1 MINIYNYFS
10 HHPATIILLSVIALL
25 CANQSLRIYTVL
37 TIVASVISGYMLYE
51 LQVENIFQLFG
62 VSISYSGSMQ
72 NKIIGAAFLI
82 ILFTANINSIAHN
95 RYSEVI
101 FGSLYGACAIIC
113 LLASDFASMFV
124 ALELMAVFSSIII
137 FMGGRKEAF
146 LSAKKY
152 FITHFLSSNM
162 ILITIIHVFLVSK
175 SFEIVEIGDILGQTQ
190 YSAPILFIGLMG
202 LLINVAAVPFS
213 GWMVNYYPSAT
224 SSGFIYLISFT
235 TKLSVML
242 IFKLFA
248 GFELLKYAGIV
259 MIIHSCLKVIFEKE
273 NMRILCY
280 FSIISMGFMLIG
292 LSAQNSDLQ
301 NLAIYYLFISIL
313 AILTMSLAVSAL
325 AESGKGRLI
334 FMTALFTGLSTLLA
348 VPGTFPF
355 ALKSVV
361 SGYFKADMLIY
372 GVILFSVFIIGFA
385 FPWKRILQESKVTA
399 ASSENLLSQFIIII
413 TSILT
418 IICTIFGDDILRLE
432 LEGHS
437 GHTFQQIIII
447 LSSLILGFTVNY
459 KRFITRPLSLI
470 ELFGDMIFWLS
481 KYQQKSKS
489 SSEEEVISLNNVE
502 FQCRKFLRQ
511 LHNQQT
517 AITIVFILLT
527 VLLFML
533 IIPFNYY

>member
-1 MINIYNYFS
+1 
-10 HHPATIILLSVIALL
+10 
-25 CANQSLRIYTVL
+25 
-37 TIVASVISGYMLYE
+37 
-51 LQVENIFQLFG
+51 
-62 VSISYSGSMQ
+62 
-72 NKIIGAAFLI
+72 
-82 ILFTANINSIAHN
+82 
-95 RYSEVI
+95 
-101 FGSLYGACAIIC
+101 
-113 LLASDFASMFV
+113 
-124 ALELMAVFSSIII
+124 
-137 FMGGRKEAF
+137 
-146 LSAKKY
+146 
-152 FITHFLSSNM
+152 
-162 ILITIIHVFLVSK
+162 
-175 SFEIVEIGDILGQTQ
+175 
-190 YSAPILFIGLMG
+190 
-202 LLINVAAVPFS
+202 
-213 GWMVNYYPSAT
+213 
-224 SSGFIYLISFT
+224 
-235 TKLSVML
+235 
-242 IFKLFA
+242 
-248 GFELLKYAGIV
+248 
-259 MIIHSCLKVIFEKE
+259 
-273 NMRILCY
+273 
-280 FSIISMGFMLIG
+280 MLIG

-325 AESGKGRLI
+325 VESGKGRLI

-355 ALKSVV
+355 AIKSVV
-361 SGYFKADMLIY
+361 SGYFEADMLIY

-385 FPWKRILQESKVTA
+385 FPWKRILQESKVTIT
-399 ASSENLLSQFIIII
+399 SSENLLSQFIIII

-470 ELFGDMIFWLS
+470 ELFGDMLFWLS

-502 FQCRKFLRQ
+502 FQWHKFLRQ
-511 LHNQQT
+511 FHNQQT

-527 VLLFML
+527 GLLFML